1 MKGCKKTSG
10 ILRYIAAWLC
20 LFAFTL
26 TGCNAKESVNET
38 TTDGQTEINETSSG
52 DTIEDSTYWEN
63 ADLYTWKPETEG
75 KWGLPED
82 IDVDDAVF
90 IGDRLCYSEKG
101 FAKLDAGESGAI
113 LVYSLTDKKS
123 VELEFSAIEKLI
135 NDELGSYSYLY
146 IDKFCEAPNG
156 GLCVLAEVSDVN
168 NNYTSFILTYN
179 FENAELE
186 AMRLST
192 DMPERNNPMQPSPAQ
207 EFAAS
212 PDGHYYV
219 RDYNGLNI
227 VDTDGS
233 VTQLSEVNGCVFSYD
248 SSIWYVTYYVD
259 GYGLFRIDEKGSVT
273 ERKSG
278 FPSGDVL
285 GSVDGRIFVRGMDGI
300 LVYDVEKETAD
311 TLFMWTDIDI
321 VSNDVVQVYLVDN
334 SCMAIIYN
342 DRNDE
347 TGRTCGIEFVER
359 VSKESVTADNR
370 EEIVIGCMYTSGL
383 LERNVVEFNK
393 SQQKYHVSIRTYN
406 DRSNEATTDEAITK
420 LYLDLA
426 SGNAPDMLNL
436 QYLDIYNL
444 VDKNAIEDLRPYFD
458 GDTETDIQDYVDSV
472 VEAFTIDGV
481 LTAVPLEYYIYSYFG
496 NADMVGRS
504 AGWTIEDVDACL
516 INNPGSVVS
525 SYWSKEYALGRI
537 LAYSVDAFID
547 SDNGICDFTTDT
559 FDALLDIIGQLP
571 DEVNYSMMGE
581 NTSLITDISLQNF
594 ESIQQYYVQY
604 GDDIVV
610 KGYPTDDGRECH
622 NIGIKDAYS
631 IVSTSKCKDAAWEF
645 IKFSLE
651 NDNSDS
657 SFSPN
662 KNKLQEMVD
671 AELSHAGEEKLSTF
685 FTEQGQFNY
694 HYATQEEIDTV
705 MHMIENVEL
714 SVPADSE
721 IITIIEEEIESYF
734 AGSKTK
740 DAAVAII
747 QDRVQLYLDELE

>member
-20 LFAFTL
+20 LFTFTL

-38 TTDGQTEINETSSG
+38 TTDVQTEINETSSG

-113 LVYSLTDKKS
+113 SVYSLTDKKS

-135 NDELGSYSYLY
+135 NDELGSYLYLY
-146 IDKFCEAPNG
+146 IDKVCDTTDG
-156 GLCVLAEVSDVN
+156 GLCMLAEVSDVN

-179 FENAELE
+179 FEDEVLE
-186 AMRLST
+186 AMRLSA
-192 DMPERNNPMQPSPAQ
+192 DMPERNNQRHPNPAL
-207 EFAAS
+207 EFVAAS
-212 PDGHYYV
+212 DRHYYV
-219 RDYNGLNI
+219 RDYEGLNI
-227 VDTDGS
+227 VDPEGN
-233 VTQLSEVNGCVFSYD
+233 VTKVSEVNGRIFSYD

-285 GSVDGRIFVRGMDGI
+285 GSVDGRILVRGMNGI
-300 LVYDVEKETAD
+300 LVYDVEKETTD

-321 VSNDVVQVYLVDN
+321 VSNDVVQVYLIDN
-334 SCMAIIYN
+334 SCVAVIYN

-347 TGRTCGIEFVER
+347 TGRTYGIEFVER
-359 VSKESVTADNR
+359 VGREAVAADDR
-370 EEIVIGCMYTSGL
+370 EELVIGCMYMPVL

-406 DRSNEATTDEAITK
+406 DRSNEVTTDEAITK

-436 QYLDIYNL
+436 QYLDVYNL

-496 NADMVGRS
+496 NADMVGWS

-547 SDNGICDFTTDT
+547 SDNEICDFTTDA

-610 KGYPTDDGRECH
+610 KGYPTADGRECH

-721 IITIIEEEIESYF
+721 IINIIEEELAGYF
-734 AGSKTK
+734 AGSMTK
-740 DAAVAII
+740 ETVTPVI
-747 QDRVQLYLDELE
+747 QDRVQLYLDEMK

>member
-75 KWGLPED
+75 KWGLPEN
-82 IDVDDAVF
+82 IEVGDAVF
-90 IGDRLCYSEKG
+90 IGDKLCYSENG
-101 FAKLDAGESGAI
+101 FTKLDAGEEGAI
-113 LVYSLTDKKS
+113 LVYSLTDGKA
-123 VELEFSAIEKLI
+123 VDIEFSKIEKLI
-135 NDELGSYSYLY
+135 NDELGNYLYLY
-146 IDKFCEAPNG
+146 IDKVCDTADG
-156 GLCVLAEVSDVN
+156 GLCMLAEVSDVN

-179 FENAELE
+179 FEDEVLE
-186 AMRLST
+186 AMRLSA
-192 DMPERNNPMQPSPAQ
+192 DMPERNNQRHPNPAL
-207 EFAAS
+207 EFVAAS
-212 PDGHYYV
+212 DRHYYV
-219 RDYNGLNI
+219 RDYEGLNI
-227 VDTDGS
+227 VDPEGN
-233 VTQLSEVNGCVFSYD
+233 VTKVSEVNGRIFSYD

-259 GYGLFRIDEKGSVT
+259 GYGVFRIDEKGSVT

-285 GSVDGRIFVRGMDGI
+285 GSVDDRILVKGMDGI
-300 LVYDVEKETAD
+300 LVYDVEKETTD

-321 VSNDVVQVYLVDN
+321 VSNDVVKVQLIDN
-334 SCMAIIYN
+334 SCMAVIYN

-347 TGRTCGIEFVER
+347 TGRTYGIEFVER
-359 VSKESVTADNR
+359 VSKENVTADDR
-370 EEIVIGCMYTSGL
+370 EELVIGCMYMPVL

-406 DRSNEATTDEAITK
+406 DRSNEVTTDEAITK

-444 VDKNAIEDLRPYFD
+444 VDKNAIEDLRPYFE
-458 GDTETDIQDYVDSV
+458 GDTETGIQDYVEAV

-481 LTAVPLEYYIYSYFG
+481 LTAVPPEYYIYSYFG
-496 NADMVGRS
+496 KQDMVGES
-504 AGWTIEDVDACL
+504 AGWTIEDVDTCL
-516 INNPGSVVS
+516 NNNPGSVVS
-525 SYWSKEYALGRI
+525 LYWSKEYALGRI

-547 SDNGICDFTTDT
+547 SDNGTCDFTTDA
-559 FDALLDIIGQLP
+559 FDALLDILEQLP
-571 DEVNYSMMGE
+571 DEADYSVVEGK
-581 NTSLITDISLQNF
+581 SGLIADISLHDF

-604 GDDIVV
+604 GDDIVI
-610 KGYPTDDGRECH
+610 KGYPTADGRECH
-622 NIGIKDAYS
+622 NIGITDAYS
-631 IVSTSKCKDAAWEF
+631 IVSTSECKDGAWEF
-645 IKFSLE
+645 IKFSLA
-651 NDNSDS
+651 NDKSGS
-657 SFSPN
+657 SFSSN
-662 KNKLQEMVD
+662 KKQLQELIA

-721 IITIIEEEIESYF
+721 IINIIEEELAGYF
-734 AGSKTK
+734 AGSRTK
-740 DAAVAII
+740 EAVTAVI
-747 QDRVQLYLDELE
+747 QDRVQLYLDEIK

>member
-10 ILRYIAAWLC
+10 ILGYIAIWLC
-20 LFAFTL
+20 FFSFAIA
-26 TGCNAKESVNET
+26 GCSTKGDNNESSADIRME
-38 TTDGQTEINETSSG
+38 DKDTSS
-52 DTIEDSTYWEN
+52 DETVADSAYWEN
-63 ADLYTWKPETEG
+63 ADSYTWRLENEG
-75 KWGLPED
+75 EWGLPEN
-82 IDVDDAVF
+82 IEVGDAVF
-90 IGDRLCYSEKG
+90 IGDRLCYSENG
-101 FAKLDAGESGAI
+101 FTKLDAGEEGAI
-113 LVYSLTDKKS
+113 LVYSLTDGKA
-123 VELEFSAIEKLI
+123 VDIEFSKIEKLI
-135 NDELGSYSYLY
+135 NDELGNYLYLY
-146 IDKFCEAPNG
+146 IDKVCDTTDG
-156 GLCVLAEVSDVN
+156 GLCMLAEVSDVN

-179 FENAELE
+179 FEDEVLE
-186 AMRLST
+186 AMRLSA
-192 DMPERNNPMQPSPAQ
+192 DMPERNNQRHPNPAL
-207 EFAAS
+207 EFVAAS
-212 PDGHYYV
+212 DRHYYV
-219 RDYNGLNI
+219 RDYEGLNI
-227 VDTDGS
+227 VDPEGN
-233 VTQLSEVNGCVFSYD
+233 VTKVSEVNGRIFSYD

-259 GYGLFRIDEKGSVT
+259 SYGLFRIDEKGSVT

-285 GSVDGRIFVRGMDGI
+285 GSVDGRILVRGMNGI
-300 LVYDVEKETAD
+300 LVYDVEKETTD

-321 VSNDVVQVYLVDN
+321 VSNDVVQVYLIDN
-334 SCMAIIYN
+334 SCVAVIYN

-347 TGRTCGIEFVER
+347 TGRTYGIEFVER
-359 VSKESVTADNR
+359 VSREAVAADDR
-370 EEIVIGCMYTSGL
+370 EELVIGCMYMPVL

-406 DRSNEATTDEAITK
+406 DRSNEVTTDEAITK

-458 GDTETDIQDYVDSV
+458 GDTETGIQDYVESV

-496 NADMVGRS
+496 KQDMVGGS
-504 AGWTIEDVDACL
+504 AGWTIEDVDTCL
-516 INNPGSVVS
+516 NNNPGSVVS
-525 SYWSKEYALGRI
+525 LYWSKEYALGRI

-571 DEVNYSMMGE
+571 DDVNYSMMEGKFG
-581 NTSLITDISLQNF
+581 LITDISLHDF

-604 GDDIVV
+604 GDDIVI
-610 KGYPTDDGRECH
+610 KGYPTADGRECH
-622 NIGIKDAYS
+622 NIGITDAYS
-631 IVSTSKCKDAAWEF
+631 IVSTSECKDGAWEF
-645 IKFSLE
+645 IKFSLA
-651 NDNSDS
+651 NDKSGS
-657 SFSPN
+657 SFSSN
-662 KNKLQEMVD
+662 KKQLQELIA

-705 MHMIENVEL
+705 LHMIENVEL

-721 IITIIEEEIESYF
+721 IINIIEEELAGYF
-734 AGSKTK
+734 AGSRTK
-740 DAAVAII
+740 ETVTAVI
-747 QDRVQLYLDELE
+747 QDRVQLYLDEMK